1 MIDVGVSQKNGS
13 TRSVA
18 GSGHFRTVRLQ
29 LRHVFDLAR
38 QIRRRVDQEPP
49 PLVFRLTTDR
59 DAGLRL
65 PSNFARA
72 RSGAIRTG
80 TVPLRQTAAGCA
92 AENVDA
98 NQPEVFAVAMLLD

>member
-1 MIDVGVSQKNGS
+1 MIDVGVSQKNGCNR
-13 TRSVA
+13 TVA
-18 GSGHFRTVRLQ
+18 GRVAARLQ
-29 LRHVFDLAR
+29 LRRVFDLAR

-49 PLVFRLTTDR
+49 PFVFRLTTDR

-65 PSNFARA
+65 RSNFARA